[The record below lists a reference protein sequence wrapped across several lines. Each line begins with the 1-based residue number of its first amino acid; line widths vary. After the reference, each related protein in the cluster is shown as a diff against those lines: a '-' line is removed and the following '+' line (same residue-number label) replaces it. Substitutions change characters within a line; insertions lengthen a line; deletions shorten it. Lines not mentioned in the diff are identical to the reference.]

1 MTIRPRRSVL
11 FVPGSNARAL
21 EKARGLMAD
30 CLIFDLEDAVAP
42 EAKDG
47 ARAAVEEALKAGGY
61 EGREIIVRINAAGSQ
76 WFADD
81 LAMAARAAPHAIL
94 APKVKGAEDIQLL
107 ADRMAGADTGPVALW
122 AMMET
127 PEAVLNARDIAQA
140 ARRTPLSVLVM
151 GTNDLALETGAR
163 AGENRVLF
171 IPWLMTCV
179 AAAKAHGLEI
189 IDGVYNDFSDAEGFA
204 AECRQ
209 GRMMG
214 MSGKSLIHPAQIAAA
229 NAAFSPSREEIA
241 RAERIVAAFDDPANA
256 GKGVTGVDGRMVERL
271 HLEMARRTLA
281 LAAAAGAREEG

>member
-21 EKARGLMAD
+21 EKACGLMAD

-47 ARAAVEEALKAGGY
+47 ARAAVEEALEAGGY

-122 AMMET
+122 ALMET
-127 PEAVLNARDIAQA
+127 PEAVLNARAIAQA

-151 GTNDLALETGAR
+151 GTNDLALETGAQ
-163 AGENRVLF
+163 AGENRMLF

-241 RAERIVAAFDDPANA
+241 RAEKIIAAFDDPANA
-256 GKGVTGVDGRMVERL
+256 GKGVTSVDGRMVERL